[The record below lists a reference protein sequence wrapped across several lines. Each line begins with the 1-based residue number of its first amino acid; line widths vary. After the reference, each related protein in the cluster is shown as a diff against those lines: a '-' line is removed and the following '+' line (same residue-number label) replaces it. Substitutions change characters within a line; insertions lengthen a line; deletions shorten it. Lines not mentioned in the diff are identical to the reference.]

1 MVNRK
6 TGWVN
11 INGFQIFSFLDIYI
25 ELKYNVNKGTEL
37 LKHQYK
43 YYEYT
48 KNILYEINK
57 KEMDGSQKIILKS
70 LMDKY

>member
-1 MVNRK
+1 MS
-6 TGWVN
+6 
-11 INGFQIFSFLDIYI
+11 I
-25 ELKYNVNKGTEL
+25 KGTEL

-43 YYEYT
+43 CYEYT

-70 LMDKY
+70 LMDMY